1 MDGLLGVAGGCWD
14 YEINGVEM
22 DPSLIPDLK
31 QRQEENGGEMWSNKY
46 GLGMFGWWNMEE

>member
-46 GLGMFGWWNMEE
+46 GLGMFG